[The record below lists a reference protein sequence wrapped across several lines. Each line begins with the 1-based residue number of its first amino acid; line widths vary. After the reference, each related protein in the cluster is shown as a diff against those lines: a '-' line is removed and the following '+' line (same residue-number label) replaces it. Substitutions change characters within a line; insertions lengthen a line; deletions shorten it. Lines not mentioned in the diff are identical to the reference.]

1 VGGRG
6 LHGTR
11 QLMGQTC
18 WWATALVDGPESV
31 KGWVGEACRR
41 QVGIECVWRL
51 AGACHAVMANS
62 RVLLQVRRHMGR
74 QAGGHVHVVW
84 GRVYMRGCIGV

>member
-1 VGGRG
+1 MGEQMAEAGGHEK
-6 LHGTR
+6 LV
-11 QLMGQTC
+11 LDMGGARRR
-18 WWATALVDGPESV
+18 WA
-31 KGWVGEACRR
+31 
-41 QVGIECVWRL
+41 GIECVWRL

-62 RVLLQVRRHMGR
+62 RALLQVCRHMGR